1 MLRKLFGT
9 QPIRPAS
16 ETDTVPS
23 GAISI
28 PFSNGQTRPSLRVS
42 HAQSKGMVRRN
53 NQDVLYSLTSTFEG
67 DEPFSDFGL
76 YIVADGMGGHNRGE
90 LASATAA
97 KVLAHQVL
105 SQIYVPLL
113 EHGSTDVE
121 IPVAEILESSLQAAN
136 FAVLKDVIDGGTTVT
151 CALILNHRMFIGH
164 VGDSR
169 AYTIGQETLG
179 QLTED
184 HSLVQRL
191 QELGQITAEEAAVH
205 PQRNV
210 LYRAIGQGEGLE
222 IDVFEPNLE
231 VGEKILICSDGLWSL
246 VSDEQAIEI
255 IHRSADMQEAC
266 DKLVDAANLA
276 GGTDNITVLIAEAI
290 R

>member
-23 GAISI
+23 GAITI
-28 PFSNGQTRPSLRVS
+28 PFSNGQTQPSLRVS

-136 FAVLKDVIDGGTTVT
+136 YAVLKDVIDGGTTVT

-169 AYTIGQETLG
+169 AYSIGTEALS

-222 IDVFEPNLE
+222 IDVFEPELA
-231 VGEKILICSDGLWSL
+231 VGERILICSDGLWSL
-246 VSDEQAIEI
+246 ITDEQVLEI
-255 IHRSADMQEAC
+255 INNSETMQDAC